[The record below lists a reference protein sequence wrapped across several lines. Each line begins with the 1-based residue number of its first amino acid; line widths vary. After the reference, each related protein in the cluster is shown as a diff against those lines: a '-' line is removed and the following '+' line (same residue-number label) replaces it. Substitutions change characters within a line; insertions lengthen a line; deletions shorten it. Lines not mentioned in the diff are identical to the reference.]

1 MKLFR
6 FTSGL
11 IFILFF
17 TAWLQP
23 VKGQS
28 FSFVPDNATV
38 YDAPGSEIIIH
49 VPIINTSSDTIIIYV
64 LRTQNDLPADWSSSF
79 CFDGLCFAPFVDS
92 AASDPI
98 SPGDTVDFS
107 LDVYTDTIPGT
118 ATFRIVAKN
127 IANPSDS
134 IAVVLV
140 ASTDLSSI
148 KNSGQVVK
156 TFSLFQNYPNP
167 FNPTTT
173 ISFELINRSFTTL
186 KIFDIL
192 GRDVA
197 SIINKELE
205 SGYHEY
211 NFSATDFKLHSGV
224 YYYQL
229 TAGSYQETKKMM
241 VLQ

>member
-1 MKLFR
+1 MKLFC

-11 IFILFF
+11 VLIVFF

-28 FSFVPDNATV
+28 FSFVPDNAMV

-49 VPIINTSSDTIIIYV
+49 VPIINTSNDTIIVYV

-98 SPGDTVDFS
+98 PPGDTVDFS

-118 ATFRIVAKN
+118 ATFRVVAKN
-127 IANPSDS
+127 MENPSDS

-148 KNSGQVVK
+148 KNNSQGI
-156 TFSLFQNYPNP
+156 TSFSLNQNYPNP

-173 ISFELINRSFTTL
+173 ISFELKDRSFTTL

-192 GRDVA
+192 GREVA
-197 SIINKELE
+197 SLINKELE
-205 SGYHEY
+205 SGYHQY
-211 NFSATDFKLHSGV
+211 SFSVADFKLHSGI
-224 YYYQL
+224 YYYRL
-229 TAGSYQETKKMM
+229 TTGNYQEAKKMM